1 MAKLWEVTKLVR
13 SKNAGPF
20 VLTFDI
26 MFDDPDVYE
35 KVRDSGA
42 LNKKLVADIYKQK
55 EDDVLFFNCDNALA
69 IKFSIPRP
77 TYSGDLEDGDCYG
90 GQQYAPLLDIE
101 VPVDSTKQAVNG

>member
-26 MFDDPDVYE
+26 MFDDPGTYQR
-35 KVRDSGA
+35 VRDSRVIDKDRISQ
-42 LNKKLVADIYKQK
+42 LYKQK
-55 EDDVLFFNCDNALA
+55 EEDILLFDCDNALA

-77 TYSGDLEDGDCYG
+77 VFSGDLTDSDIYG

-101 VPVDSTKQAVNG
+101 VPDAS